1 MQQAFESW
9 DLALP
14 PMRPRSRLY
23 SPAPAGIG
31 TAFVESLSGYVVR
44 LAEAH
49 TVSTGDLVRRELS
62 RYARLP
68 LVFYSNDVNG
78 LEERA
83 ARWVRAVETATL
95 RSDLRYLTL
104 LPFQNLFPRP
114 VMLRKTR
121 AWCPE
126 CYQAMAATEPI
137 YEPLLW
143 CLELVKV
150 CPQHHR
156 LLATTCSHCNRSL
169 PPICAASRTGRCSRC
184 GMWLGCTLGRS
195 ANETSNQVP
204 MEYQLWVADAMGQ
217 LLARASEAQPESL
230 WGRIRE
236 ILAACTQ
243 NFAEGNRAA
252 MADTVRC
259 NRNVISDWLNGSTRP
274 RIDNFFR
281 AWFRLKLP
289 VSLIFSM
296 NWAEIVGQGDGQPTV
311 KIKRARKVAPKRR
324 PEQIQAALKKALKEE
339 PPPSL
344 SEVARGM
351 GYSTTTR
358 LRQVARALSSQIV
371 IKHRR
376 SGRSYWWVRRG
387 AKPICELSHVKKVL
401 QGHLNAEGQI
411 PPLDRIAASL
421 GYAIDQSLRQ
431 KFPELCRALSA
442 KLTSQRE
449 ARVAAIEPA
458 LEQALQETPPP
469 SVREICQRVGFSAGC
484 VLKAHAPVL
493 YERLKVRRRDYAD
506 AFRTEI
512 ENKLRAVLN
521 EAPLPPPQEVYVR
534 LGITEAICIYN
545 FPELRRAIVARYR
558 QYRAQHSQARREAVR
573 EEIRAI
579 VRQLHMQ
586 GVCPSFPRVVGLL
599 KGAPLGDWKLLHEFV
614 NSARTELACKCNA

>member
-31 TAFVESLSGYVVR
+31 TALVESLSGYVVR

-49 TVSTGDLVRRELS
+49 AVSTGDLVRRELS
-62 RYARLP
+62 RYVKLP

-83 ARWVRAVETATL
+83 ARWVQAVEAATL

-104 LPFQNLFPRP
+104 LQLRHLFPRP
-114 VMLRKTR
+114 VLLRKTR

-126 CYQAMAATEPI
+126 CYQAMAATGLV

-143 CLELVKV
+143 CLKLVEV
-150 CPQHHR
+150 CPQHQR
-156 LLATTCSHCNRSL
+156 LLVITCQHCHRSH

-184 GMWLGCTLGRS
+184 GMCLGCTSGRL
-195 ANETSNQVP
+195 ATETSQQLP
-204 MEYQLWVADAMGQ
+204 TEYQAWVANAMGQ
-217 LLARASEAQPESL
+217 LLARAPEAQPETL
-230 WGRIRE
+230 WDRIRQ

-243 NFAEGNRAA
+243 TFAEDNRAA

-259 NRNVISDWLNGSTRP
+259 NRNMISDWLNGSGRP
-274 RIDNFFR
+274 RINNFFR
-281 AWFRLKLP
+281 AWFHLKLP
-289 VSLIFSM
+289 VSLMFSPDS
-296 NWAEIVGQGDGQPTV
+296 AQLLRQASGQTTV
-311 KIKRARKVAPKRR
+311 KIERPHKVAPKRR
-324 PEQIQAALKKALKEE
+324 PEQIQAALNEALKEE

-344 SEVARGM
+344 SEVARRM
-351 GYSTTTR
+351 GYGTTTR

-371 IKHRR
+371 IKYRR
-376 SGRSYWWVRRG
+376 SGRSHWWVRRG

-401 QGHLNAEGQI
+401 QNNLNAEGQI

-421 GYAIDQSLRQ
+421 GYAIDHSLRQ

-442 KLTSQRE
+442 KLARQRGE
-449 ARVAAIEPA
+449 RVAAIEPT
-458 LEQALQETPPP
+458 LERALQETAPP
-469 SVREICQRVGFSAGC
+469 SIREICQRIGFSAGC
-484 VLKAHAPVL
+484 VLKAHAPAL
-493 YERLKVRRRDYAD
+493 YERLKARRRECAD
-506 AFRTEI
+506 AHRAEVK
-512 ENKLRAVLN
+512 NKLKSVLN
-521 EAPLPPPQEVYVR
+521 EVPPPAPKEVYAR
-534 LGITEAICIYN
+534 LGISESICIYN

-558 QYRAQHSQARREAVR
+558 HYRADHSQAGREAVR
-573 EEIRAI
+573 EEIQAI
-579 VRQLHMQ
+579 VRRLHMQ

-599 KGAPLGDWKLLHEFV
+599 KSAPPGDWKLLHEFV
-614 NSARTELACKCNA
+614 NSARKEVARDHKA

>member
-9 DLALP
+9 NLTLP

-49 TVSTGDLVRRELS
+49 AVSTGDLVRRELS
-62 RYARLP
+62 RYVRLP

-78 LEERA
+78 LQEGA
-83 ARWVRAVETATL
+83 ARWVQAVEAATL

-104 LPFQNLFPRP
+104 LQFRNLFPRP
-114 VMLRKTR
+114 VLLRKTR

-126 CYQAMAATEPI
+126 CYQAMAATGLVF
-137 YEPLLW
+137 EPLLW
-143 CLELVKV
+143 CLKLVEV

-156 LLATTCSHCNRSL
+156 LLVAFCNHCHRSQ

-184 GMWLGCTLGRS
+184 GMWLGCTSGRLTH
-195 ANETSNQVP
+195 ETSKQLP
-204 MEYQLWVADAMGQ
+204 TEYQSWVAGAIGQ
-217 LLARASEAQPESL
+217 LLALAPEAQPESL

-236 ILAACTQ
+236 ILVACTKT
-243 NFAEGNRAA
+243 FAEDNRAA
-252 MADTVRC
+252 LADTVRC
-259 NRNVISDWLNGSTRP
+259 NRNMIYDWLNGPRRP

-281 AWFRLKLP
+281 AWFHLKLP
-289 VSLIFSM
+289 VSLMFSPDS
-296 NWAEIVGQGDGQPTV
+296 AQLLRQADDQTTV
-311 KIKRARKVAPKRR
+311 RIERARKLAPKRR
-324 PEQIQAALKKALKEE
+324 PEQIQAALKEALKEE

-344 SEVARGM
+344 SEVARRM

-358 LRQVARALSSQIV
+358 LGQVARALSSQIV

-376 SGRSYWWVRRG
+376 SGRSHWWVRGG
-387 AKPICELSHVKKVL
+387 AKPICELSQVKKVL
-401 QGHLNAEGQI
+401 QGYLNAESQI

-442 KLTSQRE
+442 KLARQKE
-449 ARVAAIEPA
+449 ARLAAIAPT
-458 LEQALQETPPP
+458 LERALQETPPP

-484 VLKAHAPVL
+484 VLKAHSPAL
-493 YERLKVRRRDYAD
+493 YQRLKARRREYAD
-506 AFRTEI
+506 ACRAEVK
-512 ENKLRAVLN
+512 NKLKAVLN
-521 EAPLPPPQEVYVR
+521 EVPPPPPKEVYAR
-534 LGITEAICIYN
+534 LGISESICIYT

-573 EEIRAI
+573 EEIRAV
-579 VRQLHMQ
+579 VRQIHMQ

-599 KGAPLGDWKLLHEFV
+599 KSAPPGDWKLLHEFV
-614 NSARTELACKCNA
+614 NSARKEVTDNCKV